1 MGTRSARLSRKR
13 SKPTTP
19 LAVMLVDV
27 RHAIPARVSNLRGIM
42 YAQYRQ
48 KHGRRTSTPICDVNC
63 FSSWVFPPHKA
74 DELDAIE
81 ASLGTVT
88 STTMLMRPAK

>member
-1 MGTRSARLSRKR
+1 MGTRSVRLSRKR

-19 LAVMLVDV
+19 LVVMLVDV
-27 RHAIPARVSNLRGIM
+27 RHANPARVLKMQGLM
-42 YAQYRQ
+42 YTQYRQ
-48 KHGRRTSTPICDVNC
+48 KHGRRTPTPICDVNC
-63 FSSWVFPPHKA
+63 FSSWVLPPHKA

-81 ASLGTVT
+81 ACLGMVA

>member
-13 SKPTTP
+13 SKPTRP
-19 LAVMLVDV
+19 LVAMLVDV
-27 RHAIPARVSNLRGIM
+27 RHAYPARVSSLRGLM
-42 YAQYRQ
+42 CTQYRQ
-48 KHGRRTSTPICDVNC
+48 KHGRRTPTPSYDVNC

-81 ASLGTVT
+81 ACLGMVA

>member
-27 RHAIPARVSNLRGIM
+27 RHANPARVSNLRGFM

-48 KHGRRTSTPICDVNC
+48 KHGRRASTPSCDVNC
-63 FSSWVFPPHKA
+63 SSSWVMTPSRS
-74 DELDAIE
+74 DELDAME
-81 ASLGTVT
+81 ACLGMVA
-88 STTMLMRPAK
+88 STTMLMGPAK